1 MQTKEQLYKIALRQ
15 VQSSRQRALIVAKQ
29 KYETAL
35 QQIPQ
40 FGALKNQFRFVQAQL
55 AKSQIIGV
63 TESVATLQQQA
74 QQIEQN
80 MNQVLA
86 EQGIS
91 FQQLEPQFQCSLCQD
106 TGEYQGKTCRCIHLL
121 VCELRRQEI
130 SAISPLELS
139 TFESFSLSYYPNQYD
154 KELQLNPYQ
163 NMSEIF
169 QYCQKYATHFSTQN
183 PNLLM
188 TGTAGL
194 GKTHLALAIANTAI
208 QRGADVVY
216 ISCRNLFDQ
225 MEQEKFSS
233 NSHLKKM
240 VLEAELLVLDDL
252 GTEFLTQYG
261 ISFLYDIVNSR
272 ILRRLPTIYT
282 TNIIKEDMLRA
293 RYTEKTASRLLGCCE
308 LLNFH
313 GNDIRLFE
321 K

>member
-1 MQTKEQLYKIALRQ
+1 MQTKEQLYKTALRQ
-15 VQSSRQRALIVAKQ
+15 VQSSRQRALVVAKQ

-40 FGALKNQFRFVQAQL
+40 LGALKNQFRFVQAQL
-55 AKSQIIGV
+55 AKSQIMGT
-63 TESVATLQQQA
+63 TESVASLQQQA

-80 MNQVLA
+80 INTIVS
-86 EQGIS
+86 EHTIS
-91 FQQLEPQFQCSLCQD
+91 LQPQFQCSLCQD

-163 NMSEIF
+163 HMSEIF
-169 QYCQKYATHFSTQN
+169 DYCQKYATHFSTQN

-194 GKTHLALAIANTAI
+194 GKTHLALSIANTAI

-225 MEQEKFSS
+225 MEQDKFSS
-233 NSHLKKM
+233 NNHLKKM

-252 GTEFLTQYG
+252 GTEYLTQYG

-293 RYTEKTASRLLGCCE
+293 RYTEKTSSRLLGCCE
-308 LLNFH
+308 LLNFQ